1 MVRDRIYLNSP
12 VRVVKLCT
20 VLCYVCGFFSCWVL
34 FLCVCVLLVFVF
46 ALYSRET
53 KLRSQ

>member
-1 MVRDRIYLNSP
+1 MVRGRIYLNSP
-12 VRVVKLCT
+12 VRVVKLCK